1 MIPEE
6 TYQQWVVILEE
17 QIRSAVV
24 TGRNTDDAI
33 AAVEQQARVDFS
45 WSPPALQ
52 ARLKAA
58 SEAGKR
64 YREKLDRV
72 SYMQKVAVRF
82 GKKQW
87 YAGPTENADNWN
99 GLQHRLIGI
108 SGRSLEDVTTL
119 DNEST
124 TIVSLLDNPG
134 TSKFSTR
141 GLVVGHVQ
149 SGKTG
154 NMAAVIAKAADTPFK
169 FFLVLSGMTDT
180 LRHQTQV
187 RLQHDVKD
195 TAAPN
200 RWHLWTTIDTEI
212 NGSVVKGEFDHP
224 ATGGF
229 AFDNKNQLAVM
240 KKNAGVLRRFLAKL
254 KNTDEA
260 TLRNT
265 PFLIIDDECDQ
276 ASVNSAALQ
285 KAVTKINGYIREIL
299 ARLPRAAYIGYTAT
313 PFANVLIDPA
323 AQDDLYPRHFIHA
336 LSRPNNYFG
345 AERLFGRAALDGD
358 HSDTEAG
365 VDMIRIVPAGEI
377 SKLRPGSGKKMM
389 FTCEVSD
396 SLSHAIRYFV
406 LVTAA
411 RMARGQGQ
419 EHSSMLVHTSVL
431 NSVHR
436 STEAAIRPHL
446 ADIAARL
453 IASDA
458 KLLNEFAEQ
467 WDEEQEHVLAEQF
480 DLKRV
485 PFDRLKEHLSEVAS
499 SIEVKVENWSSTN
512 RIDYSVPARRY
523 LIIGGNVLARGLT
536 LEGLSVSF
544 FLRSSSQYDTLM
556 QMGRWF
562 GYRTG
567 FEDLP
572 RIWMEQDVMHSF
584 LDLAT
589 VEAEIRKDIRKYA
602 EEEITPE
609 QFGVRIRRIPGMTIT
624 APAKMRTAIPVE
636 IGYAGSHQQTTRF
649 HHNDKDWLESNW
661 RAGEALVNA
670 GNLDNGGRNPVLR
683 AVPASKIIEFL
694 NAYTVHASHR
704 PMAREFLVE
713 YIERSAA
720 TDWNVVVVQGDRD
733 SAGVSTRLGRVTD
746 VHKVRRSAMKDSGNE
761 ASIKALMSKRDLL
774 TDCASEPVYQG
785 EDSWEGYKKFREEQ
799 SMPPLLLLYPIDK
812 KSDPRVIKE
821 KSDREPL
828 NAAHD
833 VLGFA
838 VVFPGAHAK
847 AQVYVSAKI
856 VPEEATEIPEGE
868 DAIPVDVTDTDE
880 GQ

>member
-1 MIPEE
+1 MISDEF
-6 TYQQWVVILEE
+6 YQQWIVNLEE

-24 TGRNTDDAI
+24 AGRNTEDAI
-33 AAVEQQARVDFS
+33 IIVEQRAREDYGY
-45 WSPPALQ
+45 SPEALEK
-52 ARLKAA
+52 RLKALA
-58 SEAGKR
+58 DAENI
-64 YREKLDRV
+64 YREKLDQV

-82 GKKQW
+82 GKQQW
-87 YAGPTENADNWN
+87 YAGPAENADNWN
-99 GLQHRLIGI
+99 GLQHRLVST
-108 SGRSLEDVTTL
+108 SGRSATDVGNL
-119 DNEST
+119 DSEST

-134 TSKFSTR
+134 KLKFSTR

-187 RLQHDVKD
+187 RLQQDVKD
-195 TAAPN
+195 TASPN
-200 RWHLWTTIDTEI
+200 RWHLWTTTDTET
-212 NGSVVKGEFDHP
+212 NGSVEKGEFDHP

-254 KNTDEA
+254 KNTDDA

-299 ARLPRAAYIGYTAT
+299 AKLPRAAYIGYTAT
-313 PFANVLIDPA
+313 PFANVLIDPSV
-323 AQDDLYPRHFIHA
+323 QEDLYPRHFIHA
-336 LSRPNNYFG
+336 LSRPKNYFG
-345 AERLFGRAALDGD
+345 AERLFGRGALDGD
-358 HSDTEAG
+358 HSDIQQG
-365 VDMIRIVPAGEI
+365 VDMIRIVPASELL
-377 SKLRPGSGKKMM
+377 KLRPASGKKVA
-389 FTCEVSD
+389 FTCEVST
-396 SLSHAIRYFV
+396 SLSSAIRYFV

-411 RMARGQGQ
+411 RLSRGQGE

-436 STEAAIRPHL
+436 STEASIRPHL
-446 ADIAARL
+446 ADIAAKL
-453 IASDA
+453 GSDDA
-458 KLLNEFAEQ
+458 TILAELTEQ
-467 WDEEQEHVLAEQF
+467 WNEEQEHVLAEQF

-485 PFDRLKEHLSEVAS
+485 PFERLKEHLSEVAS

-562 GYRTG
+562 GYRRG

-572 RIWMEQDVMHSF
+572 RIWMEQDVMQSF

-589 VEAEIRKDIRKYA
+589 VEEEIRRDIRRYA

-609 QFGVRIRRIPGMTIT
+609 EFGVRIRRIPGMTIT
-624 APAKMRTAIPVE
+624 APAKMRTAVTVE

-649 HHNDKDWLESNW
+649 HRRNAEWLKQNW
-661 RAGEALVNA
+661 LAGDALVRAGR
-670 GNLDNGGRNPVLR
+670 LDVTGDTPVLR
-683 AVPASKIIEFL
+683 GVPALEIISFL
-694 NAYTVHASHR
+694 RAYNIHASHK
-704 PMAREFLVE
+704 PMAREFLIE
-713 YIERSAA
+713 YIEKNAA
-720 TDWNVVVVQGDRD
+720 TDWNVAIVQGNNTAPLVDI
-733 SAGVSTRLGRVTD
+733 GRLPNLRTVN
-746 VHKVRRSAMKDSGNE
+746 RSAMAHSGDE
-761 ASIKALMSKRDLL
+761 ASIKALMSKQDLL
-774 TDCASEPVYQG
+774 ADVVNRKDYSG
-785 EDSWEGYKKFREEQ
+785 DKSWESYKQFREQ
-799 SMPPLLLLYPIDK
+799 KGLPPLLLLYPIDHA
-812 KSDPRVIKE
+812 S
-821 KSDREPL
+821 EPL
-828 NAAHD
+828 RDPGGQVREKLDAAHD
-833 VLGFA
+833 VLG
-838 VVFPGAHAK
+838 VGLVFPGTHGK

-856 VPEEATEIPEGE
+856 VPEQAAEIPEGE
-868 DAIPVDVTDTDE
+868 DALPVDVTDTGE
-880 GQ
+880 VQ